1 MRQDDSGPTG
11 VMGRTRGVVFFAILS
26 CSHPAY
32 PAVPAYPAP
41 QISVEQAIR
50 DLSSPDANVRFR
62 TAQILK
68 EAVYPEAAE
77 PLVPLISDPQDE
89 VQLEAIAAELNIFL
103 AEKIVPRR
111 RIGRVIEVRNAVM
124 AEPLF
129 STGPLAIGSR
139 PVPAAVLTAL
149 RGASRDD
156 NRRVGLEALYAF
168 GVLAVEPG
176 GTARRDLL
184 RITGPDVAAL
194 IGAVDPALRYAAIR
208 VLGRVFSKRSDDPPI
223 DPVVGDAI
231 VGALNDR
238 DNAVKR
244 AAMQA
249 LGDLRHDRAVQ
260 ALTEL
265 FQFHAKGPL
274 AEASLDA
281 LARIAHPGSGPLF
294 TDVLATKTAT
304 LKGIAIEGL
313 ARLGDTQQLPA
324 IEKALAGER
333 SDPTRLAGRFA
344 AAMLAKASIDPIAE
358 ALARPKL
365 RDQAKQYLIELAPG
379 RTSALAPLLQDPT
392 ARVRIDAVDAIAL
405 GGDASAISVVEPL
418 SRDAD
423 PQVARAAER
432 ALARL
437 RQTVTQ
443 LTR

>member
-62 TAQILK
+62 TAQMLK

-184 RITGPDVAAL
+184 R
-194 IGAVDPALRYAAIR
+194 YAAIR

-294 TDVLATKTAT
+294 IDVLATKTAT

-313 ARLGDTQQLPA
+313 ARLGDTLQLPA
-324 IEKALAGER
+324 IEKALAEER

-344 AAMLAKASIDPIAE
+344 AAMLAKASIEPIAE

-437 RQTVTQ
+437 RQTATQ